1 VTEHKLLFTDSRYLD
16 SLSDSTVDLVVTSP
30 PYPMIEMWDRA
41 FSEINPEIAK
51 SLNSDEGTT
60 AFELMHAE
68 IDRTWDHVVRL
79 LKPGGWAC
87 INIGD
92 ATRSIGGNFQLYS
105 NHTRITQAL
114 LARGLSSMPLI
125 IWRKQTNA
133 PNKFMGS
140 GMLPAGAYVTLEH
153 EYILLFRKGEK
164 RVFANESDIVSR
176 QKSSVFWEERNT
188 WYSDMW
194 DFKGTRQLLNHS
206 SLRERSAAF
215 PFELAYRLILMY
227 SVRND
232 VVLDPFLGT
241 GTTSFAAMA
250 TERNSI
256 GIEIEPNFRQLINDL
271 LPDLQ
276 GIANECVSR
285 RLKSHIA
292 FIEAYE
298 ADKGRTKHVS
308 DVYGFD
314 VVTSQERRIQLAYV
328 AQIQP
333 NPEGGYLVTY
343 DESASLDEPLQLR
356 NSRRSPDSQLQLL

>member
-1 VTEHKLLFTDSRYLD
+1 MLFTDSRCLD
-16 SLSDSTVDLVVTSP
+16 SLDDSTVDLVVTSP
-30 PYPMIEMWDRA
+30 PYPMIEMWDRV
-41 FSEINPEIAK
+41 FSEFNPDIANSLK
-51 SLNSDEGTT
+51 SDDGMS

-92 ATRSIGGNFQLYS
+92 ATRSVGGNFQLYS

-114 LARGLSSMPLI
+114 LARGLSPLPLI
-125 IWRKQTNA
+125 VWRKQTNA

-153 EYILLFRKGEK
+153 EYILIFRKGGK
-164 RVFANESDIVSR
+164 RVFASESDISNR
-176 QKSSVFWEERNT
+176 QKSSVFWEERNV
-188 WYSDMW
+188 WYSDVW

-206 SLRERSAAF
+206 LLRNRSAAF

-227 SVRND
+227 SARND
-232 VVLDPFLGT
+232 LVLDPFLGT

-256 GIEIEPNFRQLINDL
+256 GVEIEPNFRQLISDL
-271 LPDLQ
+271 IPDVQ

-285 RLKSHIA
+285 RLKSHVA

-298 ADKGRTKHVS
+298 AEKGRTKHFN

-314 VVTSQERRIQLAYV
+314 VVTSQERRIQLAYI
-328 AQIQP
+328 AQILQ
-333 NPEGGYLVTY
+333 NPEADYLVVY

-356 NSRRSPDSQLQLL
+356 NSRRSPDSQLKLL